1 MPSTY
6 AQQKASYK
14 YRILHRDELKEKQK
28 MYMETYMKDYYEENR
43 NKILEKK
50 KNYYLSKSFDRQCV
64 IFRNILL

>member
-1 MPSTY
+1 MPSTH
-6 AQQKASYK
+6 AQLKAAYK

-28 MYMETYMKDYYEENR
+28 KYLETYSKEYYEENR

-50 KNYYLSKSFDRQCV
+50 KTYYLNKSFDRQCI

>member
-6 AQQKASYK
+6 AQLKASYK

-28 MYMETYMKDYYEENR
+28 MKDYYEENR